1 MAAGVPALF
10 ISDLHLSEDRPEANE
25 RFFSLLEQEAREAAA
40 LYILGDFFE
49 YWIGDDDLAW
59 PFHAVIAGSLR
70 ELSRSG
76 VALYFMHG
84 NRDFLIG
91 ERFCAATG
99 ARLLDDPAVIDLGG
113 EKTLLMHGDTLCTD
127 DLDYQGWRRTAR
139 SPAWQQ
145 AFLAKSLDERRI
157 AVGGMREKSKE
168 VVQAKPA
175 GIMDVNDGAVREA
188 MQRHGVKRL
197 IHGHTHRPG
206 RHGVA
211 LDGGAGERW
220 VLPDWYGRGGY
231 LSVSGNKPKLVQ
243 F

>member
-1 MAAGVPALF
+1 MPALF
-10 ISDLHLSEDRPEANE
+10 ISDLHLSEDRPAANE
-25 RFFSLLEQEAREAAA
+25 RFFSLLEKQARDADA

-49 YWIGDDDLAW
+49 YWIGDDDLAY

-91 ERFCAATG
+91 EGFCAATG
-99 ARLLDDPAVIDLGG
+99 ATLLEDPTVVSLDG

-127 DLDYQGWRRTAR
+127 DLDYQAWRRTAR
-139 SPAWQQ
+139 SAAWQQ
-145 AFLAKSLDERRI
+145 AFLSKSLAERRH

-175 GIMDVNDGAVREA
+175 EIMDVNDGGVREA

-206 RHGVA
+206 RHRVQ
-211 LDGGAGERW
+211 LDGEPGERW

-231 LSVSGNKPKLVQ
+231 LSVSGKNPKLVQ